1 LLYLCSWRLSFL
13 LLFDLVN
20 LISAEDAASL
30 QAGLYT
36 RLSYNSFHYRRGGT
50 HEIRYF
56 IIRRHV
62 FVRGGG
68 RRL

>member
-36 RLSYNSFHYRRGGT
+36 RLSYNSFLA
-50 HEIRYF
+50 
-56 IIRRHV
+56 V
-62 FVRGGG
+62 LCKMANV
-68 RRL
+68 